1 MSATQPDKPV
11 TASLDQLSK
20 MLPILNAKPGDVF
33 AHAGDKGN
41 HRNPD
46 GWFDVL
52 VFKGIHDQAN
62 PDPELFGWSRDLIPD
77 GWLLFHWHPD
87 NPGLGRMLY
96 QAGAYRYGIAI
107 IDPIDGIDPVEC
119 GGRPRGIA
127 LPREDCW
134 GMRMLEEFGCQDE
147 EIWRY
152 KRKEDT
158 GIVVRK
164 KARRMMPE
172 RAN

>member
-1 MSATQPDKPV
+1 MSAAQPDKRV
-11 TASLDQLSK
+11 TASPDQVSV

-41 HRNPD
+41 YHNPD

-52 VFKGIHDQAN
+52 VFKGIHDKAN
-62 PDPELFGWSRDLIPD
+62 PDPKLWSRDPIPD

-87 NPGLGRMLY
+87 NPGKCRMFY
-96 QAGAYRYGIAI
+96 QVGAYRYGIAVVERTDD
-107 IDPIDGIDPVEC
+107 IDPLLC

-134 GMRMLEEFGCQDE
+134 GMRTLEEFGLQDE

-152 KRKEDT
+152 TCKEDT
-158 GIVVRK
+158 GTRITNAA
-164 KARRMMPE
+164 AR
-172 RAN
+172 

>member
-1 MSATQPDKPV
+1 MSAAQPDKRV
-11 TASLDQLSK
+11 TASLDQVSK
-20 MLPILNAKPGDVF
+20 MLPILNAKSGDVF
-33 AHAGDKGN
+33 AHAGDRGN
-41 HRNPD
+41 YHNPD

-62 PDPELFGWSRDLIPD
+62 PDPKRFGWSQEPIPD

-87 NPGLGRMLY
+87 NPGRRRMFH
-96 QAGAYRYGIAI
+96 QAGAYRYSIAVVE
-107 IDPIDGIDPVEC
+107 PIDGIDPVKC

-127 LPREDCW
+127 LPLEDCW
-134 GMRMLEEFGCQDE
+134 GMRTLEEFGLEDE
-147 EIWRY
+147 EIWKY
-152 KRKEDT
+152 TRKEDT
-158 GIVVRK
+158 GIVVKK